1 MVSGS
6 VVIVISVKLE
16 QNLWL
21 RVVDLPDDPASR
33 RPPKQKMACAQQA
46 PLPATVDAPWLRI
59 NFPFRWF
66 CFSLRTW
73 AAAAL
78 TWAKGEHTW
87 AEGEHAWADPE

>member
-46 PLPATVDAPWLRI
+46 PLPATVDAP
-59 NFPFRWF
+59 
-66 CFSLRTW
+66 
-73 AAAAL
+73 
-78 TWAKGEHTW
+78 
-87 AEGEHAWADPE
+87 